1 MPNDLGQRLL
11 DFIIQNYGSI
21 KEFAKVSGISDSTIS
36 RYINDKSSPGLDKL
50 QTMTELGMSV
60 DWWLSGNGNMYANNR
75 AGQLLQKKNIEKD
88 KASDGNDS
96 PRKRALA
103 WIFENYED
111 LENFCL
117 IWNCNQSEVY
127 NFLYN
132 NHLPDP
138 EIITV
143 MENSGCNR
151 YWLSTGSGSKFAE
164 NIPGSILRIKQDGK
178 RNKNDKE
185 IHELLK
191 KHHKEDIS
199 YLSQKEILNFI
210 RSLNDSDC
218 NK

>member
-60 DWWLSGNGNMYANNR
+60 DWWLTGNGSMYANNK
-75 AGQLLQKKNIEKD
+75 AGQLLQKKNID
-88 KASDGNDS
+88 KVEDGEGNES
-96 PRKRALA
+96 PRKRALT
-103 WIFENYED
+103 WIFDYYED

-117 IWNCNQSEVY
+117 IWNCNLTEVY

-132 NHLPDP
+132 NYLPDP
-138 EIITV
+138 EIINII
-143 MENSGCNR
+143 ENSGCNKS
-151 YWLSTGSGSKFAE
+151 WLSTGSGTKFAD

-185 IHELLK
+185 IHDLLK
-191 KHHKEDIS
+191 KHYKEDIS

-210 RSLNDSDC
+210 RSLKDSDSQ
-218 NK
+218 K